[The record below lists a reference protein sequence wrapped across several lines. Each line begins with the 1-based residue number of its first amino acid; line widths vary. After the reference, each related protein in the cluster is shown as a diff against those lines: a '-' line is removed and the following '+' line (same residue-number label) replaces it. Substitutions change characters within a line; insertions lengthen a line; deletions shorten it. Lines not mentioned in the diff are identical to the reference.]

1 MWKTAGIWAVIQQME
16 DLFQMKTILKKIFN
30 VASLVMLIIITW
42 LKWYLLGFATVKLLF
57 FLL

>member
-1 MWKTAGIWAVIQQME
+1 MWKTAGIWAVSQQME